1 MAYFRTCPKCGDNL
15 DPGETCE
22 CMKKKAPYRYIVPRV
37 IIKGYRFETQI
48 DGTIKIYAG
57 DRECSR
63 KFLENC
69 NT

>member
-1 MAYFRTCPKCGDNL
+1 
-15 DPGETCE
+15 
-22 CMKKKAPYRYIVPRV
+22 MKKKAPYRYIVPRV